1 MFQTAEY
8 KRFCKDG
15 RAVWIHATYNPIK
28 TPDGK
33 VFKIVK
39 FASDISDIK
48 RNSLENS
55 ARFAAIS
62 QSNLVIEWD
71 PHGKITAVNAY
82 AQQHFALDITRRMQ
96 VVIENDTVMRSLQG
110 SGDRINSMVST
121 INAIADQ
128 TNLLALNAA
137 IEAARAGEAGRGFSV
152 VADEVRSLAAKAA
165 ASASEITPVVANNQQ
180 LFKTL
185 ANTLSLLNIDTDGR

>member
-82 AQQHFALDITRRMQ
+82 AQ
-96 VVIENDTVMRSLQG
+96 
-110 SGDRINSMVST
+110 
-121 INAIADQ
+121 
-128 TNLLALNAA
+128 
-137 IEAARAGEAGRGFSV
+137 
-152 VADEVRSLAAKAA
+152 
-165 ASASEITPVVANNQQ
+165 
-180 LFKTL
+180 
-185 ANTLSLLNIDTDGR
+185 

>member
-1 MFQTAEY
+1 
-8 KRFCKDG
+8 
-15 RAVWIHATYNPIK
+15 
-28 TPDGK
+28 
-33 VFKIVK
+33 
-39 FASDISDIK
+39 
-48 RNSLENS
+48 
-55 ARFAAIS
+55 
-62 QSNLVIEWD
+62 
-71 PHGKITAVNAY
+71 
-82 AQQHFALDITRRMQ
+82 MQ
-96 VVIENDTVMRSLQG
+96 VVIESDTVMRSLQG

-180 LFKTL
+180 LLKTL